1 MQPGRRADPLSGC
14 GLSERL
20 RRGRASSRRRRRAR
34 RQHQPAAASRFSR
47 SAAATDSV
55 GRAARSA
62 AAGTTRLPAVLRVLR
77 TQLRVLPPTPFQP
90 KTGHGH
96 VRPSPWGW
104 SFTRNQFPRNL
115 KWLKTFI
122 FIERTAC
129 VRPTCPIPLHPNL
142 TRMITSMIT
151 HTYIQSLMN
160 VNAC

>member
-77 TQLRVLPPTPFQP
+77 TQLRVLPPNPFQP
-90 KTGHGH
+90 KTCHGH
-96 VRPSPWGW
+96 VRTPPLRVVIYPGPIYQKS
-104 SFTRNQFPRNL
+104 QMAQL
-115 KWLKTFI
+115 EI
-122 FIERTAC
+122 FWVYIIIIDNNKPY
-129 VRPTCPIPLHPNL
+129 VRPVHPFQSNP
-142 TRMITSMIT
+142 TRMITYT
-151 HTYIQSLMN
+151 DHDHTLTN
-160 VNAC
+160 DH